1 MFILKSNKI
10 KWLFIILFLV
20 GFVTLCSCHKEVKK
34 PQETYTITY
43 VINGHGEQPE
53 NLTEQTN
60 LPDPLPKLIEEGWT
74 LEGWYTTN
82 TFTEGSEAKAGAELV
97 EDTTLYAKWSKIND
111 PTPPEPV
118 KTYSVT
124 FVKNGHGWN
133 DIENLTNQTHLP
145 NLKNLIESGWR
156 FEGWYYDNE
165 TFEKPAVAGT
175 KLTEDTILYAKWTEV
190 IPFYIVDYEINNK
203 DAGTIIGETHQ
214 KVYRGEDSTSVT
226 VIPNVGYKFL
236 GWNSTGLA
244 TDGTERVDELTRMD
258 TNVQKHITAIAVF
271 QGPITCEMKFRAN
284 EGGKVEGV
292 LEQNVL
298 YGGKGSVVTAIPDEE
313 FRFVRWSDGETE
325 AVRTNECVTYYPSYT
340 PLIYAE
346 FERCERKFKLE
357 YNEGTSDTGLTD
369 YTFYLDDMEKEQYL
383 PVPQREGYEFI
394 GWYSDWFHEIQ
405 VTDETGKMIV
415 DRDWFNN
422 NWLFWYRTNPDMKLF
437 AKWKPIK
444 EVPVYK
450 ILLIFVTEVHA
461 SLESSYKGMMQVDY
475 VMNDVERKLC
485 EQVPV
490 RMESYL
496 EAILNGT
503 VDFQI
508 DVYFTKQAV
517 VTEDFIKSSS
527 TYDGVTL
534 INSYLLNRKSKPLQE
549 VKDMQENY
557 DSVLTTFS
565 LNDPN
570 SYLRVGAGVAGKKYG
585 NLHLESVIGTGNLE
599 YRFNLSHPST
609 YRSFIYQMEFYIHEL
624 THTIELQLQNEDFYG
639 IHAAWDFYEEKI
651 GGAVNTEFDFLCD
664 YLRNEFNVGDRN
676 VGIPYEFWTE
686 EYERQ

>member
-1 MFILKSNKI
+1 MLILKNNKI
-10 KWLFIILFLV
+10 KWIFIVFILSCLSV
-20 GFVTLCSCHKEVKK
+20 LCSCHKEVEV
-34 PQETYTITY
+34 PQEIETYTITY

-53 NLTEQTN
+53 NLTEQKN
-60 LPDPLPKLIEEGWT
+60 LPDSFPVLSEEGWT
-74 LEGWYTTN
+74 FEGWYTTN
-82 TFTEGSEAKAGAELV
+82 TFDEGSEAIAGTELI
-97 EDTTLYAKWSKIND
+97 EDTTLYARWKYK
-111 PTPPEPV
+111 PEPAEY
-118 KTYSVT
+118 KYSITYVT
-124 FVKNGHGWN
+124 NGHGRQP
-133 DIENLTNQTHLP
+133 EKLTNQAYLP
-145 NLKNLIESGWR
+145 NPLPILVDNGWA
-156 FEGWYYDNE
+156 FEGWYKDNE
-165 TFEKPAVAGT
+165 TFLEEVKSNL
-175 KLTEDTILYAKWTEV
+175 KLTEDITLYAKWREIT
-190 IPFYIVDYEINNK
+190 PFYVVDYKINNK
-203 DAGTIIGETHQ
+203 NAGSLIGETHQ
-214 KVYRGEDSTSVT
+214 FLKRGEDTTPVT
-226 VIPNVGYKFL
+226 VVPNVGYKFL

-258 TNVQKHITAIAVF
+258 TNVQKHITAIAIF

-298 YGGKGSVVTAIPDEE
+298 YGGNGETVTAIPDEE

-357 YNEGTSDTGLTD
+357 YNEGTSNTGLTE

-383 PVPQREGYEFI
+383 PVPQREGYEFM
-394 GWYSDWFHEIQ
+394 GWYSDWFYEIQ
-405 VTDETGKMIV
+405 VTNETGKMIV

-461 SLESSYKGMMQVDY
+461 TLESSYKGMMQVDY
-475 VMNDVERKLC
+475 VMNDVERILC

-527 TYDGVTL
+527 SYDGITP
-534 INSYLLNRKSKPLQE
+534 INSYLLNRNYKPLQE

-570 SYLRVGAGVAGKKYG
+570 SYLYVGAGVAGKKYG
-585 NLHLESVIGTGNLE
+585 NLHLEDVIGTGNLE
-599 YRFNLSHPST
+599 YRLDITDPLT
-609 YRSFIYQMEFYIHEL
+609 YSGYVHQMEFYIHEL

-639 IHAAWDFYEEKI
+639 IHAVWDYYVEKI
-651 GGAVNTEFDFLCD
+651 GGAADTEFDFLCD

-676 VGIPYEFWTE
+676 VGIPYEFWTG